1 MAHHHFVG
9 INPAGL
15 SFSHPTP
22 PADHPAPPSSGSI
35 HTPANFA
42 SIQEPITDPNAVAAR
57 RRGRPSTRGEAGV
70 TPPPEI
76 GWWEDRAPSWHKD
89 AMQGGKSSMEFLME
103 WSEEM
108 KNQGHYYWMG
118 VRDGGNLH
126 QGASRFRDYLYAQ
139 HGPIRRSSKAI
150 RNKVENIKQKFFEA
164 QEWLKDPNGD
174 HTTMTIPDVEKKLNK
189 ICRNYR
195 FWETIFV
202 ELPPVDHEAGQNAE
216 GSSSNQTL
224 QSASQS
230 AVRQGSGPLI
240 RGIPVPETAQAAVDD
255 AQRNVRRRLNDGS
268 AAPIPP
274 DASLVGRVLP
284 ASYLERTREER
295 EREKH
300 ELAKKQQALSREQYE
315 LEQKRDERDQKRF
328 EWEQTKHLVETA
340 LKIRELDIIPLE
352 AAMIKARALYGQA
365 RDEDQAEA
373 TL

>member
-89 AMQGGKSSMEFLME
+89 AMQGGKSSMELLME

-150 RNKVENIKQKFFEA
+150 RNKV
-164 QEWLKDPNGD
+164 
-174 HTTMTIPDVEKKLNK
+174 
-189 ICRNYR
+189 
-195 FWETIFV
+195 
-202 ELPPVDHEAGQNAE
+202 
-216 GSSSNQTL
+216 
-224 QSASQS
+224 SA
-230 AVRQGSGPLI
+230 
-240 RGIPVPETAQAAVDD
+240 
-255 AQRNVRRRLNDGS
+255 RRLK
-268 AAPIPP
+268 P
-274 DASLVGRVLP
+274 
-284 ASYLERTREER
+284 
-295 EREKH
+295 
-300 ELAKKQQALSREQYE
+300 
-315 LEQKRDERDQKRF
+315 
-328 EWEQTKHLVETA
+328 
-340 LKIRELDIIPLE
+340 
-352 AAMIKARALYGQA
+352 
-365 RDEDQAEA
+365 
-373 TL
+373 